1 LQQQQQQQQHTTRP
15 LLRRMNAFPVRTV
28 TSSAPGWGLHNYNNS
43 NSLAQH
49 ADSDSNSSGSN
60 TVYSGGYVA
69 LSEEAAASATRM
81 LPDDVVLSVGYQQML
96 D

>member
-1 LQQQQQQQQHTTRP
+1 
-15 LLRRMNAFPVRTV
+15 MNAFPVRTV
-28 TSSAPGWGLHNYNNS
+28 TSSAPGWGLQNS
-43 NSLAQH
+43 NSLGQH
-49 ADSDSNSSGSN
+49 ADSDSNSSCSN
-60 TVYSGGYVA
+60 AVYSGGYVA